1 MSSSAKLPFKTFW
14 DAVEQRLTT
23 CSAEELRTILRLI
36 ARETLPSERQAFLD
50 RLQPPPAGTDAGI
63 LQAVQQEDLLADIDD
78 LVLELQN
85 EMDNC
90 DEDRYGW
97 QEWDDEDRLGPYVVF
112 VDPLSILF
120 DRTEAVFDQGN
131 LTLARGA
138 YRKLFAVLNLEDDY
152 GRGVRAADLEDVDI
166 DAAIARYLRAVY
178 ETEPLPQ
185 RPAILFEQLLE
196 VHPWGSGHL
205 PILSDLLDVSPQP
218 LSDQA
223 SFLSAWIAWL
233 RTREGYEADTWLRE
247 AIRLAYGA
255 AGLAEL
261 ARNQGLQRPRAY
273 LDWCAV
279 LAQEAQPRQLLEA
292 AQEALRALPPALP
305 IRAAIADYVYQAAT
319 TLQQPELLQVARWE
333 AFQAKPALRRLLEL
347 WDATPAPQQPQT
359 MRAAADYLRNCLAQP
374 SSYLESLYRQ
384 TDDLETP
391 IRVHESALAHAY
403 LLAGDWQ
410 AAYELSLPAKVL
422 GWSSSTNPQGLV
434 VAFLLVLLSGK
445 PSGALPDNVRQIW
458 LWNLH
463 NSVSFSDWKLTPE
476 EVSPTERLERIYT
489 TLFPRVTLDIA
500 AQEQVLAWCLETAR
514 QRVEAIVSGQHRDS
528 YDKAA
533 VLISACAEVL
543 RLRGNRQ
550 DGSLLL
556 AEIRN
561 RFPRHRAFLK
571 ELSAASGKGML

>member
-1 MSSSAKLPFKTFW
+1 M
-14 DAVEQRLTT
+14 
-23 CSAEELRTILRLI
+23 
-36 ARETLPSERQAFLD
+36 AREPLPSERQVFLD
-50 RLQPPPAGTDAGI
+50 KLQPAPAGADASL

-78 LVLELQN
+78 LVQELQN

-97 QEWDDEDRLGPYVVF
+97 QEWDDEDILGPYAVF

-131 LTLARGA
+131 LALARGA
-138 YRKLFAVLNLEDDY
+138 YQKLFAVLSLEDDY
-152 GRGVRAADLEDVDI
+152 GRGVRAADLEEVDI
-166 DAAIARYLRAVY
+166 DAACARYLRTVY
-178 ETEPLPQ
+178 EIEPLPQ
-185 RPAILFEQLLE
+185 RPAILFGQLLE
-196 VHPWGSGHL
+196 VQPWGSGRL
-205 PILSDLLDVSPQP
+205 PMLSDLLNVLPQP
-218 LSDQA
+218 LSDRQQ
-223 SFLSAWIAWL
+223 FLSDWIAFL
-233 RTREGYEADTWLRE
+233 RTREGYEADSWLRE
-247 AIRLAYGA
+247 AIRLARGG

-261 ARNQGLQRPRAY
+261 ARSEGLQRPRAY
-273 LDWCAV
+273 LDWCTV

-292 AQEALRALPPALP
+292 AQETLQALPPALP
-305 IRAAIADYVYQAAT
+305 IRAAIADYLYQAAV
-319 TLQQPELLQVARWE
+319 TLDRPELIQRARWE
-333 AFQAKPALRRLLEL
+333 AFQAKPTLRRLLEL
-347 WDATPAPQQPQT
+347 WDATPPPQQPQT
-359 MRAAADYLRNCLAQP
+359 MRAAADYLQNCLAQP
-374 SSYLESLYRQ
+374 PAYLESLYRQ
-384 TDDLETP
+384 ADDLEIP

-403 LLAGDWQ
+403 LLTGDWQ
-410 AAYELSLPAKVL
+410 AAYQLSLPAKVL

-434 VAFLLVLLSGK
+434 AAFFLALLSGK
-445 PSGALPDNVRQIW
+445 TPSTLPDNLRQIW

-463 NSVSFSDWKLTPE
+463 NSVSFSDWKAAPE
-476 EVSPTERLERIYT
+476 EISPTERLEQIYAE
-489 TLFPRVTLDIA
+489 LFPRFNLDIA
-500 AQEQVLAWCLETAR
+500 AQEQVLAWCLETAK

-571 ELSAASGKGML
+571 ELGAAAGKGML